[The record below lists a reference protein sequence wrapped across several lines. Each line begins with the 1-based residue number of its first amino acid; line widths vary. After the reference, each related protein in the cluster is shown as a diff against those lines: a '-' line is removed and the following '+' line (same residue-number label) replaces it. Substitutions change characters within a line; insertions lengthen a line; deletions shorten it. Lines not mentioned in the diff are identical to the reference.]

1 MNGYTVQ
8 TSVGQRLKNLVEQIP
23 QQHRANYLAAA
34 MPADGNPH
42 DLERYLTG
50 IVLCKPWLTE
60 HAQKRDAA
68 DAEIHADWLDELRT
82 REDARY

>member
-1 MNGYTVQ
+1 
-8 TSVGQRLKNLVEQIP
+8 
-23 QQHRANYLAAA
+23 